1 VEQSDLDSRL
11 LIHIGYPKTATTWL
25 QTRVFPLDLDGWFQP
40 IGDRR
45 SILTT
50 FVTADGFRFDP
61 CIARAT
67 LERDLRGAVSGG
79 RVPVISH
86 ERLAGI
92 GSSGGYDA
100 QPIADRLA
108 RTFPEARVLI
118 VIREQERM
126 VLSTWQQY
134 VREGGACS
142 LKRYLDPPRDDNL
155 PLFRFEQFE
164 YDAIINYYRQR
175 FTPQRVCVLPLEL
188 LARTPHTFVR
198 TLGEFAGVS
207 TTPEIDYSAV
217 YAGLSGLS
225 LAILRRMNYVVGR
238 NDVNPAAPF
247 RGHRRIGNLLTRLDR
262 VVPERV
268 SAVPTWLGTSRVR
281 HLVGDRY
288 RLSNVTTSELT
299 KLDLAGLGYRC

>member
-1 VEQSDLDSRL
+1 MEQSDLDSRL

-67 LERDLRGAVSGG
+67 LERDLQGAVSGG
-79 RVPVISH
+79 RLPVISH

-108 RTFPEARVLI
+108 RTFPGGRVLI

-164 YDAIINYYRQR
+164 YDALIDYYRQR

-188 LARTPHTFVR
+188 LARSPQTFVR
-198 TLGEFAGVS
+198 TLAEFAGVHA
-207 TTPEIDYSAV
+207 TPEIDYSTV

-225 LAILRRMNYVVGR
+225 LAILRRLNYVAGR
-238 NDVNPAAPF
+238 NDVNPTAPF
-247 RGHRRIGNLLTRLDR
+247 RGHRRIGNLLKRLDR
-262 VVPERV
+262 AVPERV
-268 SAVPTWLGTSRVR
+268 SALPTRLGTSRVR
-281 HLVGDRY
+281 RLVGDRY
-288 RLSNVTTSELT
+288 RLSNMSTSELT
-299 KLDLAGLGYRC
+299 GLDLSDLGYRC